1 MKKTLLSIIALVA
14 GINSMWAIDNN
25 TVEITY
31 SGNSAKV
38 TVASNISSYV
48 TVSSGT
54 SSHVKIV
61 QAASFTGNSIGEIEY
76 ILSGS
81 SSDGEFYLE
90 GGYKCTVTLAGVTLT
105 NPKGPAVNIQNGKR
119 IDVSVK
125 KETTNTL
132 ADGVNED
139 YNGCFHS
146 KGHTE
151 FKGRGTLNVVGNSK
165 HAIYSK
171 EYMEVKNCTINVTAA
186 VKDAIHCKEY
196 FFMESGTINI
206 TAAGDDGIQ
215 VELDED
221 AANTGITADHE
232 DENTGNFYQKAGTL
246 SISGYTGKAIKADG
260 TITYSGGKQDF
271 DTVDTEIT
279 ADISALTSDP
289 SSQTQATYYD
299 LQGRPVKTVKKGL
312 YIFKKG
318 NTIVKTHVK

>member
-61 QAASFTGNSIGEIEY
+61 QSASFTGNSIGEIDY

-125 KETTNTL
+125 KETTNNLT
-132 ADGVNED
+132 DGVNED

-171 EYMEVKNCTINVTAA
+171 EYMEVKNCTINVTKA
-186 VKDAIHCKEY
+186 VKDGIHCKE
-196 FFMESGTINI
+196 FFLMESGVINI
-206 TAAGDDGIQ
+206 SGVEDDGIQ
-215 VELDED
+215 VELSGTTSTGQKPLHEEED
-221 AANTGITADHE
+221 
-232 DENTGNFYQKAGTL
+232 TGNFYMEDGTL
-246 SISGYTGKAIKADG
+246 TVDVYDYGGKHVKVDGSVVYGGGKRTFTTTQTSIEDLQLNNGETTVAYDLSGRRTDRAQGIAIVRQGGKARK
-260 TITYSGGKQDF
+260 
-271 DTVDTEIT
+271 V
-279 ADISALTSDP
+279 L
-289 SSQTQATYYD
+289 
-299 LQGRPVKTVKKGL
+299 LKK
-312 YIFKKG
+312 
-318 NTIVKTHVK
+318 

>member
-132 ADGVNED
+132 
-139 YNGCFHS
+139 
-146 KGHTE
+146 
-151 FKGRGTLNVVGNSK
+151 

-171 EYMEVKNCTINVTAA
+171 EYMEVKNCTINVTKA
-186 VKDAIHCKEY
+186 VKDGIHCKEY
-196 FFMESGTINI
+196 FLMESGVINI
-206 TAAGDDGIQ
+206 SGVEDDGIQ
-215 VELDED
+215 VELSGTASTGQKPLHEEED
-221 AANTGITADHE
+221 
-232 DENTGNFYQKAGTL
+232 TGNFYMEDGTL
-246 SISGYTGKAIKADG
+246 TVAVYD
-260 TITYSGGKQDF
+260 YGGKHVKVDGSVVYGGGKRTFTTTPTSIEDLQLNNGET
-271 DTVDTEIT
+271 TV
-279 ADISALTSDP
+279 A
-289 SSQTQATYYD
+289 YD
-299 LQGRPVKTVKKGL
+299 LSGRRIDRAQGIAIVRQGGKTRKVLLKK
-312 YIFKKG
+312 
-318 NTIVKTHVK
+318 

>member
-132 ADGVNED
+132 TDGVNED

-151 FKGRGTLNVVGNSK
+151 FKGRGTLNVVG
-165 HAIYSK
+165 
-171 EYMEVKNCTINVTAA
+171 TASMPSTA
-186 VKDAIHCKEY
+186 R
-196 FFMESGTINI
+196 NI
-206 TAAGDDGIQ
+206 W
-215 VELDED
+215 
-221 AANTGITADHE
+221 
-232 DENTGNFYQKAGTL
+232 
-246 SISGYTGKAIKADG
+246 
-260 TITYSGGKQDF
+260 
-271 DTVDTEIT
+271 
-279 ADISALTSDP
+279 
-289 SSQTQATYYD
+289 
-299 LQGRPVKTVKKGL
+299 R
-312 YIFKKG
+312 
-318 NTIVKTHVK
+318 